1 MARMEVEPTTRLGRE
16 LEKDREYREMTK
28 PAYCEMLDITKPAYL
43 AWLRG
48 SRPEFQNL
56 EQIAKV
62 LEVPI
67 TTVIEWVYDLNEGTP
82 GYLSENGF
90 STVSR
95 IAAKESAAPGRL
107 ERLAS

>member
-16 LEKDREYREMTK
+16 LEKDREYREMSK
-28 PAYCEMLDITKPAYL
+28 PAYCALLDITKPAYL

-67 TTVIEWVYDLNEGTP
+67 TTVIEWVYDLSEGVP
-82 GYLSENGF
+82 GYRGESGF
-90 STVSR
+90 PNVSR
-95 IAAKESAAPGRL
+95 ISAQAFADPRREYEAA
-107 ERLAS
+107 